1 MTVGDRLKLQRERAQ
16 LSQGQVGQY
25 EGVTPQYIS
34 DLERGRNNPPAW
46 SLLARLAKRYKC
58 TTDYL
63 LGLSEYPN
71 GYAPEAPISR
81 SARDAISL
89 IDSLP
94 PEKRPSAV
102 ELLRAII
109 VFAEVGVPLPEPVDA
124 RDGGG
129 VATRERTSTTSAP
142 IWEMGA
148 DKPSYRQLGLTVMN
162 EPSQAD
168 LDRQLARLKR
178 LLPED
183 VYEYVVYL
191 TNAGRPLSDADI
203 EFLLKASD
211 HHSLLE
217 EFKTFQDSGSIGNG

>member
-1 MTVGDRLKLQRERAQ
+1 MAVGNRLRERREYKE

-46 SLLARLAKRYKC
+46 ALLARLAQRYEC

-63 LGLSEYPN
+63 LGLSQHPN
-71 GYAPEAPISR
+71 GYAPEAPVSKE
-81 SARDAISL
+81 AREAINL

-129 VATRERTSTTSAP
+129 VTTRDASTMSAP

-178 LLPED
+178 LLPDD

-217 EFKTFQDSGSIGNG
+217 EFKSFQDSGSIGNG